1 FQAED
6 GIRDRNVTGVQTC
19 ALPISCEPPIL
30 RAWWWPY
37 WKPGFTHHLL
47 PVFRQVLPIPPI
59 IFPMMAHERG
69 SHSRISLPIRILE
82 IGARFYAAR
91 AYFTPNIFTST
102 PATKECPWSLIGQ
115 RFIAI
120 QHSFVLVAS
129 IFFPAKQCGGATKIP
144 QPCRI

>member
-1 FQAED
+1 
-6 GIRDRNVTGVQTC
+6 
-19 ALPISCEPPIL
+19 
-30 RAWWWPY
+30 
-37 WKPGFTHHLL
+37 
-47 PVFRQVLPIPPI
+47 
-59 IFPMMAHERG
+59 MMAHERG

-144 QPCRI
+144 HHAGFDAPSPSFFHYAHYHATCRN